1 MATARRTGCWVCCCE
16 NLIFLILLVIYSVI
30 EREFRL
36 SPSQAKAVAKYR
48 GRLANKGMA
57 RFEVLGRKSDS
68 ALIRNFALVIAED
81 NEKAAAFRDFAEK
94 IVGQEEPK
102 RGSILA
108 AFRRS
113 PWVGAEL
120 DLTRSTDDF
129 RTVEF

>member
-1 MATARRTGCWVCCCE
+1 M
-16 NLIFLILLVIYSVI
+16 
-30 EREFRL
+30 

-48 GRLANKGMA
+48 DRLADKGLA
-57 RFEVLGRKSDS
+57 RFEVLGRKADRM
-68 ALIRNFALVIAED
+68 LIRSLARTIAED
-81 NEKAAAFRDFAEK
+81 DEKAAALREFAEK
-94 IVGQEEPK
+94 IIEQDPPK